1 MKRVMKKYKSDKSR
15 RLDMHHEVEKL
26 DIFIQDSEDSE
37 LAKNIGRR
45 CVFINPLCHAEFDMF
60 TICAIQKM
68 YDGSLAYRVVGDKDE
83 ARFGRTAR
91 PNEIKFI

>member
-1 MKRVMKKYKSDKSR
+1 MKRVMKKCKSDKSR
-15 RLDMHHEVEKL
+15 RLDMHHEVEEL
-26 DIFIQDSEDSE
+26 DIFIQDSE

-45 CVFINPLCHAEFDMF
+45 CVFINPQCPAEFDIF

-68 YDGSLAYRVVGDKDE
+68 YDGSFAYRVVGYKDE